1 MGEYIYNKGG
11 LIKEPDED
19 LLPAVYKKDNGDL

>member
-1 MGEYIYNKGG
+1 MGEYNKDN

-19 LLPAVYKKDNGDL
+19 LLPVIYKKDNGDL

>member
-1 MGEYIYNKGG
+1 MGEYNKGD

-19 LLPAVYKKDNGDL
+19 FLSVIYKKDNGDL